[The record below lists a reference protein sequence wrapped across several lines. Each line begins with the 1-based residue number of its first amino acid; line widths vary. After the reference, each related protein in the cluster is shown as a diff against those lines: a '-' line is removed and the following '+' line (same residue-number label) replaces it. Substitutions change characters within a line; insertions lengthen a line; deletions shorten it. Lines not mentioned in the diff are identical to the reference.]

1 MTQSHQRH
9 RPPIFNRQENYAA
22 VTGASYTAKAG
33 DQVIGVN
40 RAGVVAVTPPS
51 AEVRLGR
58 IYMIK
63 DESGSAATNNIT
75 IATEG
80 SENIDG
86 ATTAVLA
93 EDYGNRT
100 IYSDGSNWFIV
111 PIVHSL
117 RQTRTGAEGLNEAL
131 PGNMQGRARGRHLAH
146 SGGLRQ

>member
-1 MTQSHQRH
+1 
-9 RPPIFNRQENYAA
+9 
-22 VTGASYTAKAG
+22 
-33 DQVIGVN
+33 
-40 RAGVVAVTPPS
+40 
-51 AEVRLGR
+51 
-58 IYMIK
+58 MIK

-75 IATEG
+75 ISTEG

-117 RQTRTGAEGLNEAL
+117 RQTRTSAEGLNEAL
-131 PGNMQGRARGRHLAH
+131 PGNMRGRARGRHLAH